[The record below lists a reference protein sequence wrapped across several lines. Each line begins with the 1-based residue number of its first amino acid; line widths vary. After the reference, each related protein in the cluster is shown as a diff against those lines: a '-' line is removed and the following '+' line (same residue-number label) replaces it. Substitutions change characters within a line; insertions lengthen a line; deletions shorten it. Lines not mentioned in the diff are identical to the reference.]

1 MSEQNKFYQMYKK
14 ELEGITPCEL
24 DEIEELAEALAMGD
38 ASVRN
43 RLIEG
48 NLERVIQMA
57 ENYVESGLPFSD
69 LVQEGNMALTM
80 AVYE

>member
-1 MSEQNKFYQMYKK
+1 MYKK

-48 NLERVIQMA
+48 NLERVIQLA
-57 ENYVESGLPFSD
+57 KII
-69 LVQEGNMALTM
+69 QR
-80 AVYE
+80 AVCRFQIWYKKEIWR